1 MLMSVLGVTGKKQR
15 KFIVKTTSGS
25 TNTWSVFHIGEK
37 NKKAKSKKTFAR
49 SSRGRPRNVKNYC
62 EGGSPCIYM
71 CQNKGNK
78 CCANLLNG

>member
-37 NKKAKSKKTFAR
+37 NKMAKSKKTFAR
-49 SSRGRPRNVKNYC
+49 SSRGQPRKFRSSC
-62 EGGSPCIYM
+62 KGGSSCI
-71 CQNKGNK
+71 C
-78 CCANLLNG
+78 